1 MHENPNQIYNPWEKF
16 FRAKIHSPFEVFLHA
31 QITSGAI
38 LMLMTVIA
46 LLWVNS
52 PLAQIYK
59 HILHTHITL
68 GIGSFTLD
76 HDMHFWINDGLMT
89 LFFFLV
95 GLEIK
100 REILVGELS
109 DIKVSILPILAAIGG
124 MIIPAL
130 IFQFVTKG
138 QGGSEGWGIPMATD
152 IAFAVS
158 VIVLLGNRVSKQ
170 LVTFLIALAIVDDL
184 GAVSVIAIFYTAQ
197 INMAALAIALGLFFI
212 LIVFNRF
219 GIRSALPYGLVGIF
233 LWFFMLESGVH
244 ATIAGVLV
252 AMTIPSL
259 PKFNPKQF
267 SQSMR
272 RMLDEFCERQIGDDF
287 VLKDKQKS
295 LVRDM
300 QQKIIGIEAPL
311 NRYENALHLPIGLII
326 IPLFALINAGIPIDF
341 SSLDTL
347 LVQPV
352 SLGIIFG
359 LVAGKVIGIFGVSW
373 LAIKLKI
380 ARLPKNATLNQLFGV
395 SFLGGIGFTMS
406 IFVADLAY
414 TTNPVLL
421 IQSKTAI
428 LTASIVAG
436 FSGYFWLRFVAHKKT
451 SILKDDKHTESQ

>member
-1 MHENPNQIYNPWEKF
+1 MHENPNQIYLPWERF
-16 FRAKIHSPFEVFLHA
+16 FRAKIHSPFEAFLHA
-31 QITSGAI
+31 QMTSGAI
-38 LMLMTVIA
+38 LMLMTVVA
-46 LLWVNS
+46 LLWINS
-52 PLAQIYK
+52 PLAEIYE

-68 GIGSFTLD
+68 SIGSFTLD
-76 HDMHFWINDGLMT
+76 HDVHFWVNDGLMT

-124 MIIPAL
+124 MIIPAI
-130 IFQFVTKG
+130 IFQIITNG
-138 QGGSEGWGIPMATD
+138 QEGSEGWGIPMATD

-170 LVTFLIALAIVDDL
+170 LVTFLVALAIVDDL

-197 INMAALAIALGLFFI
+197 INMMALMIAIGLFFV

-219 GIRSALPYGLVGIF
+219 GIRSALPYGIVGVFI
-233 LWFFMLESGVH
+233 WFFMLESGVH

-259 PKFNPKQF
+259 PKFNPKLF
-267 SQSMR
+267 SQPMKK
-272 RMLDEFCERQIGDDF
+272 MLDDFCDYPIGDDF
-287 VLKDKQKS
+287 VLKDEQKII
-295 LVRDM
+295 VKKM
-300 QQKIIGIEAPL
+300 KQKIIGVEAPL
-311 NRYENALHLPIGLII
+311 NRYENALHLPIGLMI

-341 SSLDTL
+341 SSLGML
-347 LVQPV
+347 LGQPV

-359 LVAGKVIGIFGVSW
+359 LVVGKVIGIFGVSW
-373 LAIKLKI
+373 LAIKLGI
-380 ARLPKNATLNQLFGV
+380 AKLPENATISQLFGV

-414 TTNPVLL
+414 STNPALL
-421 IQSKTAI
+421 VQSKTAI
-428 LTASIVAG
+428 LSASVLAG
-436 FSGYFWLRFVAHKKT
+436 LIGYFWLRFVAHKKQ
-451 SILKDDKHTESQ
+451 KD